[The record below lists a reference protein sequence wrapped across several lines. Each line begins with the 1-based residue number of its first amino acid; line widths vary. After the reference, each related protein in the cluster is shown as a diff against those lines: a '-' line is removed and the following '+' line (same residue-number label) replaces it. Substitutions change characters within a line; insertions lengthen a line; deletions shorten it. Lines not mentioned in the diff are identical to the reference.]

1 MLRNDQWCARTWN
14 ILHSTHRCLV
24 RSEDRGYR
32 SWCRRGCRRR
42 SAADRR
48 SAARRNNG
56 TTAQPAKRSDRH
68 QRHWRHRQ
76 CRWWMSVPVPP
87 NAPPPWWKCDLF
99 SGGPRTSIYFY
110 GGKSPISPT
119 KNMATTT
126 EEPNKVEVVGGVV
139 VPPRSGIL
147 ERIWEVH
154 CEKDALP
161 LYQVPPLL
169 PGSRSLAIYAF
180 RASARAHRAVTR
192 PAERRAASP
201 GAWCSRAHHGR
212 WQVSSLPH
220 V

>member
-76 CRWWMSVPVPP
+76 CRWWMSVAVPVPP
-87 NAPPPWWKCDLF
+87 NAPHL
-99 SGGPRTSIYFY
+99 GGSAIYFQVAHEPQY
-110 GGKSPISPT
+110 IFTAGNRQFLQPKTWQQQQKSPT
-119 KNMATTT
+119 
-126 EEPNKVEVVGGVV
+126 
-139 VPPRSGIL
+139 RSRLSAESWCRREAASWSASGKFTA
-147 ERIWEVH
+147 RRTR
-154 CEKDALP
+154 CRSTR
-161 LYQVPPLL
+161 
-169 PGSRSLAIYAF
+169 SRPF
-180 RASARAHRAVTR
+180 FQARA
-192 PAERRAASP
+192 
-201 GAWCSRAHHGR
+201 R
-212 WQVSSLPH
+212 WQSMLFGPLPALTAP
-220 V
+220 